1 MAICL
6 DKSCV
11 QFTVSLLL
19 MVCWFCL
26 HIFSFFAVR
35 FISHFF
41 YGFSVLN
48 HRYKGLPRFKI
59 ACSLF
64 SSMILHSNFDPFG
77 IYFDVCCEV

>member
-1 MAICL
+1 MAFCL

-48 HRYKGLPRFKI
+48 HRYKGLPHFKI